1 MNKFIGISPNK
12 SFDFDNT
19 QSRPNEFVAS
29 VGNNSSLLVAFLII
43 LVSHFFFLWLPE
55 QILTTSIYSNAHE
68 KWVVN
73 RETYRA
79 FIFFLLL

>member
-43 LVSHFFFLWLPE
+43 LVSHFFFFM
-55 QILTTSIYSNAHE
+55 IARATTDY
-68 KWVVN
+68 K
-73 RETYRA
+73 Y
-79 FIFFLLL
+79 IFKCPWEMGCQ